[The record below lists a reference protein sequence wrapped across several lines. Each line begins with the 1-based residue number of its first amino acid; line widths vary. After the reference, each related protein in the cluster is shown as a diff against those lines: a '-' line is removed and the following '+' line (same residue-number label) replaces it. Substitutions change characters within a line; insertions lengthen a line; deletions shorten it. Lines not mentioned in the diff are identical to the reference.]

1 MDDPATTGERNTLI
15 TTQSEALCC
24 LCRFIILDI
33 YLFVRILLFCA
44 SFYCVTTRGEPGCV
58 GVKSSGRGCRFSRQ
72 SDTLK
77 TDVQRHV
84 TFLCM
89 LKQMHRKCKAQEGFC
104 QWKKVGTPLAS
115 PSLSHCDNICREN
128 PLMFKRETF
137 RIRMGH

>member
-89 LKQMHRKCKAQEGFC
+89 LNRCTENAKPKKASVSGRKSE
-104 QWKKVGTPLAS
+104 PLL
-115 PSLSHCDNICREN
+115 PLPHCRTVTIFAEKI
-128 PLMFKRETF
+128 P
-137 RIRMGH
+137 